1 MEFVVALLILSSLF
15 LTALTLISLHL
26 FKTIQAQVESNTK
39 LAKLQQE
46 TTTHL
51 ANLLSTKDPMAFQQ
65 VAAMTTP
72 VYEGYTGPILS
83 GDELEL
89 AEYEKKL
96 EASMWDA
103 SLGDSE

>member
-15 LTALTLISLHL
+15 LTAVTLIAMHL
-26 FKTIQAQVESNTK
+26 FKTIQVQVEANK
-39 LAKLQQE
+39 DLAKLQQD

-72 VYEGYTGPILS
+72 AYDGYTGPILS
-83 GDELEL
+83 GDEIEL

-96 EASMWDA
+96 EASMWDS